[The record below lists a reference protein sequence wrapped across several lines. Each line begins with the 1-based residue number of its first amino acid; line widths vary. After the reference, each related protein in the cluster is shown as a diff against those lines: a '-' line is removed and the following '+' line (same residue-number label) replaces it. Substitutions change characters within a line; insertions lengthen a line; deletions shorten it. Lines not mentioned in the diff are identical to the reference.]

1 MTHAHP
7 YPSQREGHV
16 THQLASDFY
25 AGWNGAAPAGSAR
38 PGVID
43 RILRRLGLVGRA
55 DFASTTVMPIDSQP
69 ARLEHAFFRAGEDIL
84 RRARQAAQPVC
95 VLVLQLHDLP
105 ELGHVFGSKPAQQVI
120 DQTMARL
127 KQVAGRKGL
136 ARQIGESTF
145 AALVPQVWLD
155 GALEAFFSAFGRT
168 CCIEVESA
176 GEEIVLVPDFKI
188 RAVREGATIQI
199 TYEILCREIA
209 TARDNMQRRLEY
221 LQRERASHS
230 TPMRLRRDRPRPRPS
245 EYANNIVERDLHAPE
260 AATVPVQIA
269 RR

>member
-1 MTHAHP
+1 
-7 YPSQREGHV
+7 V
-16 THQLASDFY
+16 NHQLASDFY
-25 AGWNGAAPAGSAR
+25 PGWNNAAPAGRAR

-55 DFASTTVMPIDSQP
+55 DFASTTVMPIESQP
-69 ARLEHAFFRAGEDIL
+69 ARLQHAFFKAGEDIL
-84 RRARQAAQPVC
+84 RRARQSRQPVC

-105 ELGHVFGSKPAQQVI
+105 ELDHVFGSEPAQQVI

-136 ARQIGESTF
+136 ARQTGESTF
-145 AALVPQVWLD
+145 AALLPQVWLD

-168 CCIEVESA
+168 CSIEVEAA
-176 GEEIVLVPDFKI
+176 GDEIVLVPDFKI
-188 RAVREGATIQI
+188 QTVREGATVQI

-209 TARDNMQRRLEY
+209 MARENLKRRLQY
-221 LQRERASHS
+221 LERERISHS
-230 TPMRLRRDRPRPRPS
+230 RPMRLRHDGLRAEPS
-245 EYANNIVERDLHAPE
+245 EYVNNIVERDLHAPVP
-260 AATVPVQIA
+260 ATVPVPLEME